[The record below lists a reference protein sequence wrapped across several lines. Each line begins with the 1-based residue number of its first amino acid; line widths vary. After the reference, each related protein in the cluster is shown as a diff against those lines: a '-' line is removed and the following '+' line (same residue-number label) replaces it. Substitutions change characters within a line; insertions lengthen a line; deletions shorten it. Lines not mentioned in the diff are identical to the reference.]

1 MIVQCQFINRLL
13 DTRNK
18 AILTTNNLSE
28 EFFSDYTQEYAFI
41 KNHLDQYGSIPD
53 KATFISKFPNFD
65 VVDVNEPDNYL
76 IDELYEDRNRRTL
89 AKIFNK
95 VRDLLNAGKTD
106 EATQLYT
113 TAADQL
119 VKAKRVQSVD
129 LFQDTTRYDA
139 YLERVNDYS
148 KYYVPTGFKEL
159 DEVIGG
165 WDRQEELATLVARP
179 GVGKCLQVGTPVL
192 MADGSVKPVE
202 QIQVGD
208 RVQSEHGANIVE
220 ALHSGQS
227 NGYKIVP
234 YTGDPFVVS
243 SGHVLTLAARN
254 LHWDK
259 EKKYGTTSHQ
269 YSLIDL
275 TVEDY
280 LALPEYK
287 KHHLS
292 LYAPAIDYPVKPLR
306 IPPYVLGLWLGDGTA
321 GEVSLTSVD
330 QPIIDLWKAY
340 AEQAG
345 LTIRESGTSASTAKT
360 YCITSGKRGGSGDHN
375 AVLQDFK
382 FYSLI
387 RNKHIPL
394 DYMTCSREQ
403 RLQLLAGILDTD
415 GHYNGIM
422 YELVLADRDLVA
434 QVRRLARSLGFRGSN
449 ITHSCVGGFHRYGI
463 TISGAAL
470 QEIPVILPHKRA
482 KAPSSRQQAKYLN
495 LTGFR
500 VEPLELV
507 EYYGFQ
513 VDGDHRFIMGNG
525 ILTHNSMIGIRTA
538 LAAAEK
544 GLTVGMYS
552 GEMSERKV
560 GYRLDTFISHISN
573 TKISKGNGD
582 VQVEYKKYLEDLPKM
597 FKGTIKVLTPAMVGG
612 PVGVSALRSF
622 IENEHLDMLV
632 VDQHSLLED
641 DRKGKSPVERAANIS
656 RDLKNLQVMTK
667 IPIIAISQQNR
678 ESTAD
683 KGPGTEN
690 VAQSDRIS
698 QDSTVII
705 FLEKKDDILTLNLV
719 KSRDSANG
727 KKLQYA
733 VDWDKGQFTF
743 IPSEGDAT
751 GGSACQELEEEYEYV
766 DSDQEGVF

>member
-1 MIVQCQFINRLL
+1 MIVQCQALNKLL
-13 DTRNK
+13 DTGNG
-18 AILTTNNLSE
+18 AFLTTNNLTAD
-28 EFFSDYTQEYAFI
+28 FFSDYPQEYEFI
-41 KNHLDQYGSIPD
+41 KQHLDRYGRIPD

-65 VVDVNEPDNYL
+65 IVAVQEPESYL
-76 IDELYEDRNRRTL
+76 IDELYEDKNRRSL
-89 AKIFNK
+89 ARIFNQ
-95 VRDLLNAGKTD
+95 VRDLLNAGKIE
-106 EATQLYT
+106 EATRIYT
-113 TAADQL
+113 NAADSL
-119 VKAKRVQSVD
+119 VRARHMQSVD
-129 LFQDTTRYDA
+129 LFQDTTRYQA
-139 YLERVNDYS
+139 YLDRINDFS
-148 KYYVPTGFKEL
+148 KYYVTTGFKEL
-159 DEVIGG
+159 DQVIGG

-227 NGYKIVP
+227 DGYKIVP

-254 LHWDK
+254 LHWDRA
-259 EKKYGTTSHQ
+259 KKYSTTSHQ
-269 YSLIDL
+269 YSLIDM

-321 GEVSLTSVD
+321 REVSLTSVD

-340 AEQAG
+340 AKQAG
-345 LTIRESGTSASTAKT
+345 LTIRESGTPASTAKT
-360 YCITSGKRGGSGDHN
+360 YCITSGKRGGSGDRN
-375 AVLQDFK
+375 AILQDFK

-387 RNKHIPL
+387 RNKHIPP

-434 QVRRLARSLGFRGSN
+434 QVRRLARSLGFRSSN
-449 ITHSCVGGFHRYGI
+449 ITHSCVGGFHHYGI

-500 VEPLELV
+500 VEPLESV

-525 ILTHNSMIGIRTA
+525 ILTHNSMVTIKMA
-538 LAAAEK
+538 LAAAEQ
-544 GLTVGMYS
+544 GLRVGIYS

-573 TKISKGNGD
+573 TKISKGND
-582 VQVEYKKYLEDLPKM
+582 SVQLEYKKYLEDLPKM
-597 FKGTIKVLTPAMVGG
+597 FRGTIRVLTPNAVGG
-612 PVGVSALRSF
+612 PVGVSALRAF
-622 IENEHLDMLV
+622 IENDQLDMLV

-641 DRKGKSPVERAANIS
+641 DRKGRSPVEKAANIS
-656 RDLKNLQVMTK
+656 RDLKNLQVMK
-667 IPIIAISQQNR
+667 RIPIIAVSQQNR
-678 ESTAD
+678 ESTAE

-698 QDSTVII
+698 QDSTVVI
-705 FLEKKDDILTLNLV
+705 FLEKKDDVLTLNLV
-719 KSRDSANG
+719 KSRDSANN
-727 KKLQYA
+727 KQLQYV
-733 VDWDKGQFTF
+733 VDWDRGVFTY
-743 IPSEGDAT
+743 IPAAGDAT
-751 GGSACQELEEEYEYV
+751 GGAACQELEREYEY
-766 DSDQEGVF
+766 SETDQEGVF